1 MGYYINPTNET
12 KEVWLSAF
20 PEVDPQETGFIDG
33 DDRLVCLVDNLAFT
47 AAAVMVNA
55 NEYAEFMHDDGRK
68 KIWYRVPLANLIEV
82 GAIPADRNR

>member
-12 KEVWLSAF
+12 KEAWLSAF

-33 DDRLVCLVDNLAFT
+33 GDRLVCLVDNRAFT

-55 NEYAEFMHDDGRK
+55 DEYAEFMRDDGRK
-68 KIWYRVPLANLIEV
+68 KIWYRVPAVSLIMNEWLKAV
-82 GAIPADRNR
+82 V

>member
-1 MGYYINPTNET
+1 MGYYINPINET
-12 KEVWLSAF
+12 KETWLSAF

-55 NEYAEFMHDDGRK
+55 NEYAEFMHDDGRN
-68 KIWYRVPLANLIEV
+68 KIWYQVPVASLIEV
-82 GAIPADRNR
+82 GAISANISR

>member
-1 MGYYINPTNET
+1 MGCYIDPTNET
-12 KEVWLSAF
+12 KEEWLSAF

-55 NEYAEFMHDDGRK
+55 NEYAEFMHDDGRD
-68 KIWYRVPLANLIEV
+68 KIWYRVPVDSLIEV
-82 GAIPADRNR
+82 GAIQANFPR